1 MCVPLQ
7 IKELKTENDELKD
20 DMNKRDLEVQHLKE
34 KVRRCVV
41 HKHILSHYHGKC
53 VISLWDQCYIPQFE
67 LEVITLVL
75 ITNHHSN

>member
-20 DMNKRDLEVQHLKE
+20 DMNKRDLEVEHLKE

-41 HKHILSHYHGKC
+41 HNHILSHYQGKC
-53 VISLWDQCYIPQFE
+53 VISLWDPCYIPQFE
-67 LEVITLVL
+67 SEG
-75 ITNHHSN
+75 